1 MYTYGNKSTVCRRNW
16 DTAGKAVLAMP
27 RRKKEENMSFEE
39 RIQQVDQRI
48 ADCKE
53 TLVSLKSQRKSLETA
68 RDSEAMQSIYEL
80 IKASNMSPTEFLT
93 ELQRKTSLQEIEE

>member
-1 MYTYGNKSTVCRRNW
+1 
-16 DTAGKAVLAMP
+16 MP

-53 TLVSLKSQRKSLETA
+53 TLASLKSQRKSLETA
-68 RDSEAMQSIYEL
+68 RDNEAMQSIYEL

-93 ELQRKTSLQEIEE
+93 ELQRKASLQEIEE